1 MVDVFSISSNSVGAP
16 TSFISMVSP
25 FEEDC
30 VISCMCVCVCV
41 RVCANHVCLGALVVA
56 NMGQESAVP
65 VLSHH
70 DRHILL
76 QLYNRGRVNVHACL
90 GQDL

>member
-1 MVDVFSISSNSVGAP
+1 
-16 TSFISMVSP
+16 MVSP

-70 DRHILL
+70 DRHK
-76 QLYNRGRVNVHACL
+76 RRVLFVPGSKGKISSNEE
-90 GQDL
+90 